1 MKLHWSAR
9 SPYARKVMVFAHE
22 TGLAGR
28 ITCVPTTVAMTQ
40 PNTGLLRI
48 HPLGKIP
55 ALVLDDGTALYDSA
69 VICEYLDSLH
79 DRPKLFPPSGP
90 ARWTALRLHA
100 LGNNLLDNLVP
111 WRNETLRPASR
122 QSPETLAAWAL
133 KTRHAVTVLDHEAD
147 ALAAAPLHIGHVAI
161 GCALGYLDFRFAHL
175 NWRAGHVR
183 IHRWYDAFA
192 QRPAM
197 QQTLPVD
204 P

>member
-1 MKLHWSAR
+1 MKLYWSSR

-28 ITCVPTTVAMTQ
+28 IACVRTLVMMTR
-40 PNTGLLRI
+40 PNADLLQI

-55 ALVLDDGTALYDSA
+55 ALVLDDGTVLYDSA
-69 VICEYLDSLH
+69 VICEYLDTLH

-111 WRNETLRPASR
+111 WRNETLRPPAQ

-133 KTRHAVTVLDHEAD
+133 KTRHAVAALDHETD
-147 ALAAAPLHIGHVAI
+147 ALAATPLHIGHVAI
-161 GCALGYLDFRFAHL
+161 GCALGYLDFRFSSL
-175 NWRAGHVR
+175 DWRAGNAR
-183 IHRWYDAFA
+183 IRRWYDTYA

-204 P
+204 Q